1 MSSMILIRKQQ
12 NVRQKQFMCLMHSDL
27 SVRGYSLSPVNGA
40 YNINISSDEVINY

>member
-12 NVRQKQFMCLMHSDL
+12 NVRQKFMCFMHSDL